1 MRSKKLTKKLVLN
14 KSTVTN
20 LDTRTL
26 GVVNG
31 GKSPTYT
38 AAITC
43 GIFCDTVYFSCA
55 VTQCHTDFHSCPVTW
70 CDTECGC

>member
-1 MRSKKLTKKLVLN
+1 MKSKKLTKKLVLN

-20 LDTRTL
+20 LDNRAL
-26 GVVNG
+26 GVAKG

-38 AAITC
+38 AGITC
-43 GIFCDTVYFSCA
+43 GIFCDTVYYSCE
-55 VTQCHTDFHSCPVTW
+55 VTQCHTDFHTCPVTW